1 MEIKEQTAYDIHQL
15 IENEKGW
22 LFYGAAL
29 KGWKELYQ
37 NIIGDSVLDL
47 GCASGISLSL
57 IKTFNP
63 LIEATGLEGNDSGK
77 SMWDLRNLNVISGDI
92 YNLPFDDNSFDTV
105 YSSHVIEH
113 LEDPTRAIEESIRVA
128 KKRII
133 HIVPDGNV
141 DDKNHGSPHLH
152 YFNRINFQ
160 KLFENRGLKQVVY
173 KPILDNHINSLIAV
187 YDV

>member
-1 MEIKEQTAYDIHQL
+1 METAYDISQL

-22 LFYGAAL
+22 LFYEAAL
-29 KGWKELYQ
+29 KGWKELYL
-37 NIIGDSVLDL
+37 NLSGDSVLDL

-63 LIEATGLEGNDSGK
+63 LMKVVGLEGNDSGK
-77 SMWDLRNLNVISGDI
+77 EMWDLRNLQVVSGNI
-92 YNLPFDDNSFDTV
+92 YDLPFDDNSFDTV

-113 LEDPTRAIEESIRVA
+113 LDDPMKAINESIRVA

-152 YFNRINFQ
+152 YFNRINFK
-160 KLFENRGLKQVVY
+160 KLFENKGLKEVMY
-173 KPILDNHINSLIAV
+173 RPILDNHINSLIVV